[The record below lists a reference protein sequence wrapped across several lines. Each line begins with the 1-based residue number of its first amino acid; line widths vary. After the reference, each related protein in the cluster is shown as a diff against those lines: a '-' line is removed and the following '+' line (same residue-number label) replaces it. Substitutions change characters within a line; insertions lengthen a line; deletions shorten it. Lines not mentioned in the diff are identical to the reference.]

1 MLIFYCYNKSKS
13 SRTKEKGGNVM
24 LINKGKKDSK
34 TEENVE
40 KANKSKENPEQEN
53 KIVETRTIEQLLRDL
68 RQEKNWSY
76 WNVVDELTRKGIIL
90 NEKTIKKW
98 EYGLEYPDLDI
109 IYKLS
114 EIYLVPSE
122 NFVIAKNNSFKEGY
136 ETIHMELIK
145 RICYITGISI
155 KVGYIAMYVFIGLAL
170 IWSLLFFIGKCN
182 EYLLVR
188 SIMN

>member
-1 MLIFYCYNKSKS
+1 
-13 SRTKEKGGNVM
+13 M
-24 LINKGKKDSK
+24 LINKSKKYSIR
-34 TEENVE
+34 E
-40 KANKSKENPEQEN
+40 KESEKVKQSKENTEQQN
-53 KIVETRTIEQLLRDL
+53 KIIETRTIEQLLRDL
-68 RQEKNWSY
+68 RQEKEWSY

-114 EIYLVPSE
+114 EIYSVPSQD
-122 NFVIAKNNSFKEGY
+122 FVMAKNNSFKEGY

-145 RICYITGISI
+145 RICYITGISL

-170 IWSLLFFIGKCN
+170 IWALLFFIGKCN

-188 SIMN
+188 SMMN

>member
-1 MLIFYCYNKSKS
+1 MLI
-13 SRTKEKGGNVM
+13 
-24 LINKGKKDSK
+24 
-34 TEENVE
+34 
-40 KANKSKENPEQEN
+40 NKSKENSKIKDNIKKISKSKENSEEEN
-53 KIVETRTIEQLLRDL
+53 KINKIIETRTIEQLLRDL
-68 RQEKNWSY
+68 RQEKEWSY
-76 WNVVDELTRKGIIL
+76 WNVVDELSRKGIIL

-145 RICYITGISI
+145 RICYITGISL

-170 IWSLLFFIGKCN
+170 IWALLFFVGKCN

-188 SIMN
+188 NMMN

>member
-1 MLIFYCYNKSKS
+1 
-13 SRTKEKGGNVM
+13 M
-24 LINKGKKDSK
+24 LINKSKKDIIR
-34 TEENVE
+34 E
-40 KANKSKENPEQEN
+40 KESEKVSQSKENIEQEN
-53 KIVETRTIEQLLRDL
+53 KIIETRTIEQLLRDL
-68 RQEKNWSY
+68 RQEKEWSY

-90 NEKTIKKW
+90 NETTIKKW

-114 EIYLVPSE
+114 EIYSVPSQD
-122 NFVIAKNNSFKEGY
+122 FVMAKNNSFKEGY

-145 RICYITGISI
+145 RICYITGISL

-170 IWSLLFFIGKCN
+170 IWALLFFIGKCN

-188 SIMN
+188 SMMN

>member
-1 MLIFYCYNKSKS
+1 
-13 SRTKEKGGNVM
+13 M
-24 LINKGKKDSK
+24 LINKNKKNSK
-34 TEENVE
+34 IYENI
-40 KANKSKENPEQEN
+40 KKISKDAENPEQEN

-68 RQEKNWSY
+68 RQEKEWSY
-76 WNVVDELTRKGIIL
+76 WNVVDELSRKGIIL

-114 EIYLVPSE
+114 EIYSVPSQD
-122 NFVIAKNNSFKEGY
+122 FVMAKNNSFKEGY

-145 RICYITGISI
+145 RICYITGISL

-170 IWSLLFFIGKCN
+170 IWALLFFIGKCN

-188 SIMN
+188 SMMN

>member
-1 MLIFYCYNKSKS
+1 
-13 SRTKEKGGNVM
+13 M
-24 LINKGKKDSK
+24 LINKNKKNSK
-34 TEENVE
+34 IYENI
-40 KANKSKENPEQEN
+40 KKISKDAENPEQEN

-68 RQEKNWSY
+68 RQEKEWSY
-76 WNVVDELTRKGIIL
+76 WNVVDELSRKGIIL

-145 RICYITGISI
+145 RICYIAGISL

-170 IWSLLFFIGKCN
+170 IWALLFFIGKCN

-188 SIMN
+188 NMMN

>member
-1 MLIFYCYNKSKS
+1 MVKNKS
-13 SRTKEKGGNVM
+13 EK
-24 LINKGKKDSK
+24 NKNRDVQMKNDKI
-34 TEENVE
+34 
-40 KANKSKENPEQEN
+40 EN
-53 KIVETRTIEQLLRDL
+53 KKIVVETRTIEQLLKDL

-76 WNVVDELTRKGIIL
+76 LDLVEELARKNVMID
-90 NEKTIKKW
+90 EKTVKKW
-98 EYGLEYPDLDI
+98 EFGLEYPDLDT

-114 EIYLVPSE
+114 QIYSISSE

-188 SIMN
+188 SMMNG

>member
-1 MLIFYCYNKSKS
+1 
-13 SRTKEKGGNVM
+13 M
-24 LINKGKKDSK
+24 LINKSKKYSIR
-34 TEENVE
+34 E
-40 KANKSKENPEQEN
+40 KESEKVKQSKENTEQQN
-53 KIVETRTIEQLLRDL
+53 KIIETRTIEQLLRDL
-68 RQEKNWSY
+68 RQEKEWSY

-114 EIYLVPSE
+114 EIYSVPSQD
-122 NFVIAKNNSFKEGY
+122 FVMAKNNSFKEGY

-145 RICYITGISI
+145 RICYITGISL
-155 KVGYIAMYVFIGLAL
+155 KAGYIAMYVFIGLAL
-170 IWSLLFFIGKCN
+170 IWALLFFIGKCN

-188 SIMN
+188 SMMN

>member
-1 MLIFYCYNKSKS
+1 MLISKSKKN
-13 SRTKEKGGNVM
+13 RKIDEN
-24 LINKGKKDSK
+24 IKKLSK
-34 TEENVE
+34 DAE
-40 KANKSKENPEQEN
+40 SPEQEN

-68 RQEKNWSY
+68 RQEKEWSY

-90 NEKTIKKW
+90 DEKTIKKW
-98 EYGLEYPDLDI
+98 EYGLEYPDLDV

-114 EIYLVPSE
+114 QIYSVPSE
-122 NFVIAKNNSFKEGY
+122 NFVIAKNNSFKEGF
-136 ETIHMELIK
+136 ETIHMEFIK
-145 RICYITGISI
+145 RICYVTGISL

-188 SIMN
+188 SMMN

>member
-1 MLIFYCYNKSKS
+1 
-13 SRTKEKGGNVM
+13 M
-24 LINKGKKDSK
+24 LINKSKKNSK
-34 TEENVE
+34 IDENI
-40 KANKSKENPEQEN
+40 KKLSKDAENAEQEN

-68 RQEKNWSY
+68 RQEKGWSY
-76 WNVVDELTRKGIIL
+76 WNVVDELSRKGIIL

-136 ETIHMELIK
+136 ETIHMDLIK
-145 RICYITGISI
+145 RICYITGISL

-170 IWSLLFFIGKCN
+170 IWALLFFIGKCN

-188 SIMN
+188 NMMN

>member
-1 MLIFYCYNKSKS
+1 
-13 SRTKEKGGNVM
+13 M
-24 LINKGKKDSK
+24 LINKSKKYSIR
-34 TEENVE
+34 E
-40 KANKSKENPEQEN
+40 KESEKVSQSKENTEQEN

-68 RQEKNWSY
+68 RQEKEWSY

-114 EIYLVPSE
+114 EIYSVPSQD
-122 NFVIAKNNSFKEGY
+122 FVMAKNNSFKEGY

-145 RICYITGISI
+145 RICYITGISL

-170 IWSLLFFIGKCN
+170 IWALLFFIGKCN

-188 SIMN
+188 SMMN

>member
-1 MLIFYCYNKSKS
+1 
-13 SRTKEKGGNVM
+13 M
-24 LINKGKKDSK
+24 LINKSKKDIIR
-34 TEENVE
+34 E
-40 KANKSKENPEQEN
+40 KESEKVSQSKENTEQEN
-53 KIVETRTIEQLLRDL
+53 KIIETRTIEQLLRDL
-68 RQEKNWSY
+68 RQEKEWSY

-90 NEKTIKKW
+90 NETTIKKW

-114 EIYLVPSE
+114 EIYSVPSQD
-122 NFVIAKNNSFKEGY
+122 FVMAKNNSFKEGY

-145 RICYITGISI
+145 RICYITGISL

-170 IWSLLFFIGKCN
+170 IWALLFFIGKCN

-188 SIMN
+188 SMMN